1 MRSWL
6 NFLIFVMFSLLNS
19 HTLKAKFSRGL
30 THENNTTAKITMYS
44 VTRCNEAGDSVTSDP
59 VNAFSNK
66 RIEGYGV
73 LDVILVKGHRLFC
86 GGGWQRAAV
95 VVWRPAQLITTL
107 A

>member
-1 MRSWL
+1 
-6 NFLIFVMFSLLNS
+6 
-19 HTLKAKFSRGL
+19 
-30 THENNTTAKITMYS
+30 MYS

-107 A
+107 AWLYVWPAQGHLKVIDGQEMENFGSAGS